1 MEGLRIRVGR
11 GLMRDSAAYSRVF
24 RRVLCVAPMGGHRED
39 AGHAR
44 SPSDCSLS
52 RGALHSLVI
61 KSFADH
67 HTQELYV
74 RGESRRIPPDVA
86 KRTARKLEYID
97 LATRLDDLRFPPGNR
112 LHALA
117 GDRAGQHAISV
128 NDRWR
133 ICFRFVDGDAYDVEF
148 CGYH

>member
-1 MEGLRIRVGR
+1 MTSRYLNTVTKASIRAST
-11 GLMRDSAAYSRVF
+11 LAAAYSRVS

-52 RGALHSLVI
+52 RGALHPLVI

-97 LATRLDDLRFPPGNR
+97 LGERPMEDLLPLRGR
-112 LHALA
+112 
-117 GDRAGQHAISV
+117 RRV
-128 NDRWR
+128 
-133 ICFRFVDGDAYDVEF
+133 
-148 CGYH
+148 